1 MTVSPLNRDFIAGFQ
16 RGSYESVTTLYHL
29 YYSTLVEFA
38 EQLTLDKGVAHHIV
52 MDALIKLVRMRE
64 KFDSSPNIHAF
75 LYITVRNTCFT
86 FIKSEKTDLPAGNTA
101 WYLNEQQA
109 ANEFNEEGPRKE
121 ALAKIR
127 EEVNQLPEAYR
138 NIFTLIF
145 YEGLSVP
152 AVAEHLGVTPVTVA
166 KERNAAINL
175 LREQLYAAGLFAVP
189 LFVYFLA
196 VDVSSK

>member
-16 RGSYESVTTLYHL
+16 RGNYESVTALYHL
-29 YYSTLVEFA
+29 YYSSLVEFA
-38 EQLTLDKGVAHHIV
+38 EQLTLDKGVAHQIV
-52 MDALIKLVRMRE
+52 IDALIKLVRMRE
-64 KFDSSPNIHAF
+64 KFDSAPNINAF

-86 FIKSEKTDLPAGNTA
+86 FIKSDKPDLPAGSTN

-109 ANEFNEEGPRKE
+109 ANKFNEEGPRKE

-127 EEVNQLPEAYR
+127 NEVNQLPEAHR

-145 YEGLSVP
+145 YDGLSVP
-152 AVAEHLGVTPVTVA
+152 AVAEHLAITPVTVA
-166 KERNAAINL
+166 KERNTAISL
-175 LREQLYAAGLFAVP
+175 LREKLFAAGLFAVP

-196 VDVSSK
+196 VDTSNK